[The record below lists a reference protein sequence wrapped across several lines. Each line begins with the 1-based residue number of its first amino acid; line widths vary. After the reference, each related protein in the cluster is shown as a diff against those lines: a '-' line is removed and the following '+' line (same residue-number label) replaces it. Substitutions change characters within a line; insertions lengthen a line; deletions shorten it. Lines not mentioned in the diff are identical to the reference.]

1 MEDLLT
7 KLFDAT
13 EKGEIEKVNEIL
25 HEQQVLIDKENEHG
39 LTLLGIA
46 AHYGQYEVVKS
57 LIKHGA
63 EINALSHSNL
73 SFIPKNT
80 ALHAAIA
87 GVKSKEVIEFLL
99 TNGAEPNI
107 TDSEGNTP
115 LHIAAFEGNIAI
127 AELLIKN
134 GAKTKHNNS
143 GKTPIEIAE
152 ERGNSEFINFIKEE
166 TF

>member
-13 EKGEIEKVNEIL
+13 EKGEINKVKEIL
-25 HEQQVLIDKENEHG
+25 HKQQGLIDKENEHG

-46 AHYGQYEVVKS
+46 AHFGQFEVVKS
-57 LIKHGA
+57 LVKHGA
-63 EINALSHSNL
+63 KINAISHSKL

-87 GVKSKEVIEFLL
+87 GAKSKEVIEFLL
-99 TNGAEPNI
+99 TNGADPNI
-107 TDSEGNTP
+107 TDSEGHTA

-127 AELLIKN
+127 AKLLIMN
-134 GAKTKHNNS
+134 GAKIKNNNS
-143 GKTPIEIAE
+143 GKTPLEIAE
-152 ERGNSEFINFIKEE
+152 ERGNSEFISFIKEV
-166 TF
+166 TI